1 MQSTSI
7 ATRSVLISSISY
19 AIAYGQSTGVCNGFP
34 KHLVNQLN
42 EEGKIMPRTVKKE
55 KEKNTEP

>member
-1 MQSTSI
+1 MPLPMDKALAS
-7 ATRSVLISSISY
+7 AT
-19 AIAYGQSTGVCNGFP
+19 AP